1 MAETIRPLTLSQ
13 VRAIYVQRMREDF
26 PPDEMKPLARI
37 EELLSEGLYAC
48 CGWFDG
54 DRMPA
59 YAFFDVFENSALL
72 DYFAVEKS
80 MRDQGLGSRFLRALI
95 EGPLKDKDCALLE
108 VEDPDCAA
116 DAEEKALR
124 LRRLGF
130 YMRNGMIDTGVRAT
144 AFHVTFKLLS
154 LPVGRVP
161 VGQAARR
168 AYASIYR
175 AILPGDLY
183 AKMVRIEAE

>member
-1 MAETIRPLTLSQ
+1 MTEMIRTLTLSQ
-13 VRAIYVQRMREDF
+13 VRAMYVQRMREDF
-26 PPDEMKPLARI
+26 PPDEMKTLARI

-80 MRDQGLGSRFLRALI
+80 MRDQGLGSKFIQALI
-95 EGPLKDKDCALLE
+95 DGPLKDMDCALLE
-108 VEDPDCAA
+108 VDDPDCAR
-116 DAEEKALR
+116 DAEERAHR
-124 LRRLGF
+124 LQRLGF
-130 YMRNGMIDTGVRAT
+130 YLRNGIVDTGIRAT
-144 AFHVTFKLLS
+144 AFHVTFKVLAM
-154 LPVGRVP
+154 PVGSVP
-161 VGQAARR
+161 AGQAARR

-175 AILPGDLY
+175 AILPEDLY
-183 AKMVRIEAE
+183 AKMVRIEAD